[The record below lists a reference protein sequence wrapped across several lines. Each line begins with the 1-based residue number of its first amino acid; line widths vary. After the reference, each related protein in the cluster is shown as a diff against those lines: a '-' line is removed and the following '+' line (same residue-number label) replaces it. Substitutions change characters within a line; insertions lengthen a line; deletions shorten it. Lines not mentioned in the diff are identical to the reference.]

1 MQAVLP
7 IIAAAIVVALLSG
20 QYRRTPKR
28 DRSGSGYVLSYPKL
42 DSVLALT
49 TALMVGAFTGI
60 AIYCAALA
68 QILLALFSTMLALG
82 FGVAA
87 YVMFKRA
94 FTRITVNDSGLELRT
109 LGRRVYVPWGE
120 ATVDALTRI
129 QSVIFKNDAGQEINV
144 SESMTGAAII
154 EEYVRKH
161 VAPARVRFIRNIA
174 GEHQLFYREPSKASS
189 NKPDK
194 TEPNS

>member
-1 MQAVLP
+1 MQVVLV
-7 IIAAAIVVALLSG
+7 IIAAATVVALLSG

-28 DRSGSGYVLSYPKL
+28 DSSGSGYVLTYPKL
-42 DSVLALT
+42 YSVLALT
-49 TALMVGAFTGI
+49 TTLMVGAVIVI
-60 AIYCAALA
+60 AIYTTALA
-68 QILLALFSTMLALG
+68 QIGLALFSTILALG
-82 FGVAA
+82 FGVLD

-109 LGRRVYVPWGE
+109 FGTRVYVPWGE

-129 QSVIFKNDAGQEINV
+129 QCVIFKNDAGQEIKV
-144 SESMTGAAII
+144 AESMTGAAII

-161 VAPARVRFIRNIA
+161 VAPGKVRFIRNIA

-189 NKPDK
+189 KP
-194 TEPNS
+194 